1 MRTCFVGTMYPAGV
15 DGALDA
21 VPAAEVDAVPDA
33 VPDAVVDAVPDAVV
47 DGSAEAAS
55 GEDGVEDMDP
65 IVPREGGVPRR
76 AVPRPRPSGDRGR
89 ASPRRLLWSA

>member
-1 MRTCFVGTMYPAGV
+1 MYPAGV
-15 DGALDA
+15 DGAFDA
-21 VPAAEVDAVPDA
+21 VPAAEVDA

-65 IVPREGGVPRR
+65 IVPREGGVARR
-76 AVPRPRPSGDRGR
+76 AVPRPRPSGGRGR